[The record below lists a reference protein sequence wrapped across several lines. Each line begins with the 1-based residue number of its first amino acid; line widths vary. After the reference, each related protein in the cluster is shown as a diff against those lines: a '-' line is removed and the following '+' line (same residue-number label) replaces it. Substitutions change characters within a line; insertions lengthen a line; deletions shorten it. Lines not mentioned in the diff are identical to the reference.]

1 MYDSVKNFN
10 FNTESKFHKYMVP
23 ATRRLS
29 DVMYKI
35 YQGAKELFDKE
46 INHKFYII
54 SWMKNK

>member
-54 SWMKNK
+54 S